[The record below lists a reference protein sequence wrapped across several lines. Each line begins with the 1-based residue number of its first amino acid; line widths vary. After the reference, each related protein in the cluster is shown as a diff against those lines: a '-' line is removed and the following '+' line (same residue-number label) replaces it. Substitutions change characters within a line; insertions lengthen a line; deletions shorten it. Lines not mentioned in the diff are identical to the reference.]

1 LWLLALLWSAKESAL
16 KLLREGLRL
25 DTRHVVVSFLG
36 EPEFQ
41 TDNQENFAQRDCVS
55 IRTSSQHNCWSPL
68 QVCHANAQI
77 FNGWWSQTGDL
88 LRTVL
93 AAPPADPPVVLA
105 QRVLSE
111 LLM

>member
-1 LWLLALLWSAKESAL
+1 MWLLALLWSAKESAL

-36 EPEFQ
+36 KEFQ
-41 TDNQENFAQRDCVS
+41 THNQENVAQRDCVS
-55 IRTSSQHNCWSPL
+55 IRTSSQHNYWRAL

-77 FNGWWSQTGDL
+77 FYGWWSQTGDL

-93 AAPPADPPVVLA
+93 AAPPADPPIVLA

>member
-77 FNGWWSQTGDL
+77 FNG
-88 LRTVL
+88 
-93 AAPPADPPVVLA
+93 
-105 QRVLSE
+105 
-111 LLM
+111 